1 MQMTIRSS
9 QTSAEKLC
17 TKLHRKIH
25 IPSLADFEIT
35 KFTVLTYVQKICDSD
50 ICREMADRHTDQ
62 V

>member
-1 MQMTIRSS
+1 MQMTIRSI

-17 TKLHRKIH
+17 TKLRRIQL
-25 IPSLADFEIT
+25 PSLADFEIT
-35 KFTVLTYVQKICDSD
+35 KFTVSTYVQKICD